1 MIPARPRRARVRP
14 PVHAPAGETEF
25 HLMAAN
31 LLRQGVPPGGGFWFH
46 VPNQGKRSKA
56 TAGLFKG
63 MGLLPG
69 VTDIVLVSGQ
79 KGGGGR
85 VAFLE
90 LKAKDAR
97 GREGKL
103 NPAQVEFRDMCRAL
117 GIMWGEA
124 RTLEEVEAFAREFYA
139 GAGLKFRASV
149 Q

>member
-1 MIPARPRRARVRP
+1 MIPDRPRRARVRP
-14 PVHAPAGETEF
+14 PVHTPSGETEF

-63 MGLLPG
+63 MGLLAG

-79 KGGGGR
+79 PGGGGR

-90 LKAKDAR
+90 LKAKDAK
-97 GREGKL
+97 GRDGKL
-103 NPAQVEFRDMCRAL
+103 SKPQEDFRDMCKAL

-124 RTLEEVEAFAREFYA
+124 RTLEEVEAFAREFYE